1 MQLRRAMEIVNTQDN
16 NSNIFYK
23 ENPVKILSVD
33 NNIGTAYVET
43 LQGDS
48 RFEVDLEQLSE
59 VEKLGIKSFQVFFL
73 FLVFSIMALV

>member
-23 ENPVKILSVD
+23 ENPVKIISVD

-59 VEKLGIKSFQVFFL
+59 VEK
-73 FLVFSIMALV
+73 

>member
-33 NNIGTAYVET
+33 NNIWTAYVET

-59 VEKLGIKSFQVFFL
+59 VEK
-73 FLVFSIMALV
+73 

>member
-16 NSNIFYK
+16 NSTIFYK

-59 VEKLGIKSFQVFFL
+59 VEK
-73 FLVFSIMALV
+73 

>member
-1 MQLRRAMEIVNTQDN
+1 MQLRKAMEIVNTQDN

-23 ENPVKILSVD
+23 ENSVKILSVD

-59 VEKLGIKSFQVFFL
+59 VEK
-73 FLVFSIMALV
+73 

>member
-48 RFEVDLEQLSE
+48 RFEVDLELLSE
-59 VEKLGIKSFQVFFL
+59 VEK
-73 FLVFSIMALV
+73 

>member
-1 MQLRRAMEIVNTQDN
+1 MQLRRAMEIVN
-16 NSNIFYK
+16 
-23 ENPVKILSVD
+23 ILSVD

-59 VEKLGIKSFQVFFL
+59 VEK
-73 FLVFSIMALV
+73 

>member
-48 RFEVDLEQLSE
+48 RFEVDLEQVSE
-59 VEKLGIKSFQVFFL
+59 VEK
-73 FLVFSIMALV
+73 

>member
-1 MQLRRAMEIVNTQDN
+1 MQLRRAMEIVNTQDK

-23 ENPVKILSVD
+23 ENSVKILSVD

-59 VEKLGIKSFQVFFL
+59 VEK
-73 FLVFSIMALV
+73 

>member
-1 MQLRRAMEIVNTQDN
+1 MQLRRAIEIVSTQDN

-59 VEKLGIKSFQVFFL
+59 VEK
-73 FLVFSIMALV
+73 

>member
-1 MQLRRAMEIVNTQDN
+1 MSIIWYIDYMQLRRAMEIVNTQDN

-59 VEKLGIKSFQVFFL
+59 VEK
-73 FLVFSIMALV
+73 

>member
-16 NSNIFYK
+16 NRNIFYK

-59 VEKLGIKSFQVFFL
+59 VEK
-73 FLVFSIMALV
+73 

>member
-1 MQLRRAMEIVNTQDN
+1 MQLRRAMEILNTQDN

-59 VEKLGIKSFQVFFL
+59 VEK
-73 FLVFSIMALV
+73 

>member
-33 NNIGTAYVET
+33 NNIGTAYVEP

-59 VEKLGIKSFQVFFL
+59 VEK
-73 FLVFSIMALV
+73 

>member
-43 LQGDS
+43 LQGYS

-59 VEKLGIKSFQVFFL
+59 VEK
-73 FLVFSIMALV
+73 

>member
-16 NSNIFYK
+16 NSNIFYI

-59 VEKLGIKSFQVFFL
+59 VEK
-73 FLVFSIMALV
+73 

>member
-33 NNIGTAYVET
+33 NYIGTAYVET

-59 VEKLGIKSFQVFFL
+59 VEK
-73 FLVFSIMALV
+73 

>member
-23 ENPVKILSVD
+23 ENPEKILSVD

-59 VEKLGIKSFQVFFL
+59 VEK
-73 FLVFSIMALV
+73 

>member
-1 MQLRRAMEIVNTQDN
+1 MPLRRAMEIVNTQDN

-59 VEKLGIKSFQVFFL
+59 VEK
-73 FLVFSIMALV
+73 

>member
-33 NNIGTAYVET
+33 NNIVTAYVET

-59 VEKLGIKSFQVFFL
+59 VEK
-73 FLVFSIMALV
+73 

>member
-1 MQLRRAMEIVNTQDN
+1 MHLRRAMEIVNTQDN

-59 VEKLGIKSFQVFFL
+59 VEK
-73 FLVFSIMALV
+73 

>member
-33 NNIGTAYVET
+33 NNIGTAYGET

-59 VEKLGIKSFQVFFL
+59 VEK
-73 FLVFSIMALV
+73 

>member
-43 LQGDS
+43 LQWDS

-59 VEKLGIKSFQVFFL
+59 VEK
-73 FLVFSIMALV
+73 

>member
-23 ENPVKILSVD
+23 ENPVKILSVE

-59 VEKLGIKSFQVFFL
+59 VEK
-73 FLVFSIMALV
+73 